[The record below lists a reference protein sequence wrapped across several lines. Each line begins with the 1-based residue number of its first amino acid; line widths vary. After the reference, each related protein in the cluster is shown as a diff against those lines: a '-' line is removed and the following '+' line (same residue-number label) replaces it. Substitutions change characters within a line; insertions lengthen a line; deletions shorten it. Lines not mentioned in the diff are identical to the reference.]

1 MSSIH
6 TSTWELDNNS
16 DSEYITARKFCDL
29 SEFRLTGK
37 I

>member
-6 TSTWELDNNS
+6 TSTWEFHNNS

-29 SEFRLTGK
+29 SELRVTGK